1 MAFVTS
7 GSERLL
13 SFPPLAPRER
23 LYGGPNGANGVL
35 YEIGAYLTD
44 IYDNLDQQVPGPNA
58 GLKGLLRRGPKTDPL
73 VEGLRDLMPEQGRG
87 YEKAIL
93 RQAGDVLEQLEVY
106 GAESGYD
113 RIVDVRYS
121 LVEEERG
128 QGKDGVIMAT
138 YGRGSTST
146 ELPFRVQAGENG
158 GITAVPSFTY
168 VFNDQARVAFHDPRG
183 PVEFFQWGK
192 YTIVGEEHT
201 KTPEG
206 LIGAGKDVRLIG
218 HEATSWAERKGH
230 KLTPEMIT
238 DVYDRDIE
246 VLVIG
251 NGVNSAVEV
260 PDEVREAV
268 ESHGL
273 ELIIERSQDACL
285 TYNEMM
291 RDGRKAALLVHGT
304 C

>member
-1 MAFVTS
+1 MDS
-7 GSERLL
+7 
-13 SFPPLAPRER
+13 
-23 LYGGPNGANGVL
+23 VL

-44 IYDNLDQQVPGPNA
+44 IYENLDQQGPGP
-58 GLKGLLRRGPKTDPL
+58 GTDLTGLLRQGPKVDPL
-73 VEGLRDLMPEQGRG
+73 VDGLRDLRPKQGSG

-93 RQAGDVLEQLEVY
+93 RQADDVLGQLEAYAVE
-106 GAESGYD
+106 AGYD
-113 RIVDVRYS
+113 GLQDVRYS
-121 LVEEERG
+121 LAEEERG
-128 QGKDGVIMAT
+128 PGKDGVLIAT
-138 YGRGSTST
+138 YGSGSASMD
-146 ELPFRVQAGENG
+146 LPFRVRPGEDG

-168 VFNDQARVAFHDPRG
+168 VFADQEHVTFHDPRG
-183 PVEFFQWGK
+183 PMEFFQWGR

-206 LIGAGKDVRLIG
+206 LIGAGKDVRLLG
-218 HEATSWAERKGH
+218 HEATAWAERKGH
-230 KLTPEMIT
+230 KLTPEMVT
-238 DVYDRDIE
+238 GVYDRDID

-251 NGVNSAVEV
+251 NGVNSMVEV

-273 ELIIERSQDACL
+273 ELIVERSQDACL

-291 RDGRKAALLVHGT
+291 REGRKAALLVHGT

>member
-1 MAFVTS
+1 
-7 GSERLL
+7 
-13 SFPPLAPRER
+13 
-23 LYGGPNGANGVL
+23 VL

-44 IYDNLDQQVPGPNA
+44 IYENLDQPGPEPNT
-58 GLKGLLRRGPKTDPL
+58 GLKGLLRRDPKTNPL
-73 VEGLRDLMPEQGRG
+73 DDLSALRPALDNG

-93 RQAGDVLEQLEVY
+93 SQADAVREQLEAYAVE
-106 GAESGYD
+106 AGYD
-113 RIVDVRYS
+113 GLLKVRYE
-121 LVEEERG
+121 LAEKERG
-128 QGKDGVIMAT
+128 PGKDGVLMAT
-138 YGRGSTST
+138 YGIGSASMD
-146 ELPFRVQAGENG
+146 LPFRVRSGEDG
-158 GITAVPSFTY
+158 GIAAVPSFTY
-168 VFNDQARVAFHDPRG
+168 VFDDQARVAFHDPRG
-183 PVEFFQWGK
+183 PMEFFQWGL

-218 HEATSWAERKGH
+218 PEATAWAERKGH
-230 KLTPEMIT
+230 KLTPEMVT
-238 DVYDRDIE
+238 GVYDRDID

-251 NGVNSAVEV
+251 NGINNMVEV

-273 ELIIERSQDACL
+273 ELIVERSQDACL

-291 RDGRKAALLVHGT
+291 REGRKAALLVHGT